1 VTLRTISLVLT
12 LVVFVYGTYVMSQ
25 SDVVIVQEHWL
36 VCILLSNENDDFI
49 SFASL
54 LMSKKLNSDVFVVG
68 HLVVITPFISP
79 NVIKLESS
87 YLIHTG
93 IWASCINLS
102 EGHLMH

>member
-1 VTLRTISLVLT
+1 
-12 LVVFVYGTYVMSQ
+12 MSQ

-36 VCILLSNENDDFI
+36 VCILLSNENDFI

-54 LMSKKLNSDVFVVG
+54 LTSKKLNSDVFRG
-68 HLVVITPFISP
+68 WTFGGETPFMSAK
-79 NVIKLESS
+79 VIKLESS